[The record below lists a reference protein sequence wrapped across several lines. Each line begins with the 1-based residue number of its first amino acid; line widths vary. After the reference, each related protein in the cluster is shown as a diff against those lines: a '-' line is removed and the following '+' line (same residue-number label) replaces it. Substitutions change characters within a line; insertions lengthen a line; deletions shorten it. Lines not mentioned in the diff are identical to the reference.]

1 MESLSIPAASWFS
14 GGTIP
19 PTKVRVSPP
28 HHLRRPPNR
37 NSHRLAAIN
46 AASRSV
52 SELVEED
59 VLQMFMKDREEN
71 GDFISKVSDRLWL
84 KEILESIDVNSNGAS
99 SSAVELDDTRESLI
113 DGADDDESGFLKLK
127 PTQEWIGWES
137 DSAPM
142 NKKALAKALRDDS
155 ERRKKFNFLK
165 YEALKRELM
174 YLSIVIGTGCSG
186 YCLLALS
193 VQAAVSYA
201 VGVLFSCLYLQ
212 LLYGYAD
219 GLSREAVPDI
229 FLKKKS
235 NKIGIRSEDL
245 EDFVVRTIRGSGMA
259 LSSPRLVIPAA
270 IYGLWILS
278 HKYFQN
284 DLFDFQIVPAMVGL
298 FVYKAAALVQ
308 VYRDNQDL
316 QFIFPDD
323 Y

>member
-193 VQAAVSYA
+193 VQ
-201 VGVLFSCLYLQ
+201 

-235 NKIGIRSEDL
+235 KKIGIRSEDL

-298 FVYKAAALVQ
+298 FVYKAATLVQ

>member
-1 MESLSIPAASWFS
+1 MESLSIPAAAWFS
-14 GGTIP
+14 GGAIH
-19 PTKVRVSPP
+19 PP
-28 HHLRRPPNR
+28 HARLSQPYLSLKPTNR
-37 NSHRLAAIN
+37 NPTRFK

-59 VLQMFMKDREEN
+59 VLQMFLKDREEN

-84 KEILESIDVNSNGAS
+84 RENLESIDLNSNGAS
-99 SSAVELDDTRESLI
+99 STVELDNQEESLI
-113 DGADDDESGFLKLK
+113 AGRDDDDDESGFLKLK
-127 PTQEWIGWES
+127 PTQEWIGWQS

-155 ERRKKFNFLK
+155 ERRKKLNFLK

-193 VQAAVSYA
+193 PQAAVSYA
-201 VGVLFSCLYLQ
+201 VGVVFSCLYLQ

-219 GLSREAVPDI
+219 GVTREAVPNI
-229 FLKKKS
+229 FLKKKTK
-235 NKIGIRSEDL
+235 KIGIRSEDL
-245 EDFVVRTIRGSGMA
+245 EDFVERTIRGSGMA

-270 IYGLWILS
+270 IYAFWVLS
-278 HKYFQN
+278 HKYLQN

-316 QFIFPDD
+316 QLIFPDD
-323 Y
+323 L